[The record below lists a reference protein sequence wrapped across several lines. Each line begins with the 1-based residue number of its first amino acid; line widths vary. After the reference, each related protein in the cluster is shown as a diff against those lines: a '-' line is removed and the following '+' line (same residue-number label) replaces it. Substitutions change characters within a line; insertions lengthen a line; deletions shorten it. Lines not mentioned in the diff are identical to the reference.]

1 MNGKA
6 EKQELW
12 KQKVGRTHAEITKW
26 NNSEFTNFQV
36 FRWYKDKKTDEFRRS
51 YDINVENFADVVEL
65 VRMAEEFLGEPVPKK
80 KAAPAKE
87 QNYRTQRAQDFEDDD
102 IGF

>member
-12 KQKVGRTHAEITKW
+12 KQKVGRTHAHITKW
-26 NNSEFTNFQV
+26 STSEYTNFEL
-36 FRWYKDKKTDEFRRS
+36 FRWYKDKAGEFKKS
-51 YDINVENFADVVEL
+51 YEINVENFADVVEL
-65 VRMAEEFLGEPVPKK
+65 VRMASEFLGEPVPKK
-80 KAAPAKE
+80 RTTAP
-87 QNYRTQRAQDFEDDD
+87 QRSQRAQDFEDDD

>member
-26 NNSEFTNFQV
+26 SNSEFTNFSV
-36 FRWYKDKKTDEFRRS
+36 FRWYKDKKTDEFKKA
-51 YDINVENFADVVEL
+51 YEINVENFADVVEL
-65 VRMAEEFLGEPVPKK
+65 VRMASEFLGERVPKK
-80 KAAPAKE
+80 
-87 QNYRTQRAQDFEDDD
+87 RTVQISADGKVRQFEDDSD
-102 IGF
+102 IPF